1 MKKQRKFLWT
11 ALLLFMVSIF
21 AMGCVTVSA
30 ATKTGFVT
38 IGGKTYYIKE
48 DGTKQKG
55 WLQLNGKKYYINKST
70 RVQLKLSVM
79 DSTAVPVLWPKAG
92 WKIKK
97 ARSAIS
103 ARRQVR
109 CV

>member
-55 WLQLNGKKYYINKST
+55 WLQLNAT
-70 RVQLKLSVM
+70 RDKTSLIPIAQGQEIIVVIGEQLVEE
-79 DSTAVPVLWPKAG
+79 
-92 WKIKK
+92 KIR
-97 ARSAIS
+97 AYWG
-103 ARRQVR
+103 
-109 CV
+109 

>member
-1 MKKQRKFLWT
+1 MENIMKKQRKFLWT

-55 WLQLNGKKYYINKST
+55 WLQLNGSQRLGKGF
-70 RVQLKLSVM
+70 
-79 DSTAVPVLWPKAG
+79 LWENHPLFHKRHWLYG
-92 WKIKK
+92 HRICL
-97 ARSAIS
+97 
-103 ARRQVR
+103 RQ
-109 CV
+109 